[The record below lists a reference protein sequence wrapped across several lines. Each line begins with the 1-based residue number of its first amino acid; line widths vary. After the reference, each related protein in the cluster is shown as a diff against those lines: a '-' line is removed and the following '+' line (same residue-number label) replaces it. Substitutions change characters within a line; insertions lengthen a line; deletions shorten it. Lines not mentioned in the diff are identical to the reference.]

1 MIVLSFASIT
11 SDTRATSAP
20 ENKVSAK
27 ALIQKIIVIQINQ
40 SKKGINKRDIH
51 VNIYHKITLNFF
63 Q

>member
-1 MIVLSFASIT
+1 MIVLSFASII

-27 ALIQKIIVIQINQ
+27 ALIQKIIVIQTNQ
-40 SKKGINKRDIH
+40 SKKGINKIDIQ